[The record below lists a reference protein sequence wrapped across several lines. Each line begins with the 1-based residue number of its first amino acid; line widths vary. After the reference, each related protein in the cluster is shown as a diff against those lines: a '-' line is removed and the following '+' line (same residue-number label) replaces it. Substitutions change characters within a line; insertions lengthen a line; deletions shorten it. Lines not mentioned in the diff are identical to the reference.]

1 MYVMKFYH
9 GKKNC
14 TTSVIEYILVF
25 WIIFNQYYVNIL
37 ILNILS
43 ITSIY
48 ISFNPL
54 EVALLLLLADEK
66 IES

>member
-1 MYVMKFYH
+1 MYVMKFYN